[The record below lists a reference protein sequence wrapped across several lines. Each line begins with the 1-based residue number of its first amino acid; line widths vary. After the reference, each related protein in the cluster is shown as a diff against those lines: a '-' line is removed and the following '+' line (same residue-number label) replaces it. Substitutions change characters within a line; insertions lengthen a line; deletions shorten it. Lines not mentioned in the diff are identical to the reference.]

1 MVPEVPGHLAV
12 EGERKVRSGD
22 SRPQQDVLPGIAHC
36 QAGARCVAWYYVL
49 HGPSKMCCLVF
60 HVARPEQD
68 VLPGITCC
76 QAMQQGE
83 DLPEESDEGSQTL
96 QQITNETRPS
106 RGV

>member
-12 EGERKVRSGD
+12 EGKRKVRSGD
-22 SRPQQDVLPGIAHC
+22 SRPWQAVLPGIAHY
-36 QAGARCVAWYYVL
+36 QAGAKCVAWYYVL
-49 HGPSKMCCLVF
+49 PGPSKMCCLVF

-76 QAMQQGE
+76 KAMQQE
-83 DLPEESDEGSQTL
+83 DLQEESNEGSQTL